1 MTETEYLSLAEAV
14 LARIERDIDTSGE
27 DIEIERNGNV
37 LALEFEGGEKIIV
50 NLQVPMREIWLA
62 SKDGAFHYRYVE
74 GQWRDTRGGQ
84 SLFAA
89 LSAQA
94 SHFAGAPVVVGAD

>member
-1 MTETEYLSLAEAV
+1 MTETEYLSLAEAA
-14 LARIERDIDTSGE
+14 LALIERDVDASDA
-27 DIEIERNGNV
+27 DIEFERNGNV

-50 NLQVPMREIWLA
+50 NLQVPMQEIWLA
-62 SKDGAFHYRYVE
+62 SKGGGFHYRYVD

-84 SLFAA
+84 PLFAA

-94 SHFAGAPVVVGAD
+94 SHLAGETVVVGAD